1 MRKKRILIVDDEAI
15 IIKFLRVNLE
25 ANGYE
30 TLAAMDGAEALQKVE
45 MELPDLVIMDI
56 MMPKTDGF
64 EACRRLR
71 EWSQIPIIMLSAR
84 GDLIDKVK
92 CLDLGADDYLSKPFG
107 VEELLARVRAVLR
120 RTEGAYA
127 TPSQPSFTSGELQIN
142 FAARQVT
149 IAGDEVRLT
158 PTEYSLL
165 QELVLNR
172 GKVLT
177 HRMLLSKVWGP
188 EYGDEREYLHVFI
201 GRLRKALEPD
211 PEHPRY
217 IVTVQ
222 GVGYKFQAEA
232 S

>member
-1 MRKKRILIVDDEAI
+1 MGKKRVLIVDDELT
-15 IIKFLRVNLE
+15 IIKLLRANLE

-30 TLAAMDGAEALQKVE
+30 TLVAMDGAEALQKVE
-45 MELPDLVIMDI
+45 RELPDLIILDI

-64 EACRRLR
+64 EVCRRLR
-71 EWSQIPIIMLSAR
+71 EWSQVPIIMLSAR

-107 VEELLARVRAVLR
+107 IEELLARVRAVLR
-120 RTEGAYA
+120 RTEVVGTMPTQA
-127 TPSQPSFTSGELQIN
+127 SFTSGELQIN

-149 IAGDEVRLT
+149 IAGDEIRLT

-165 QELVLNR
+165 QELVLTR
-172 GKVLT
+172 GRILT
-177 HRMLLSKVWGP
+177 HRMLLNKVWGP

-201 GRLRKALEPD
+201 GRLRKVLEPD
-211 PEHPRY
+211 LEHPRY
-217 IVTVQ
+217 IMTVP